1 MIPRYYSQYENKE
14 KRNDTEESYN
24 IGTKEMSLHSKIVT
38 RPREKI
44 YKSIKFATIWNIS
57 VIKISPYFKWNKAKY
72 IKYTYE
78 IPGQK

>member
-38 RPREKI
+38 RPRKKI
-44 YKSIKFATIWNIS
+44 YKSIKSATI
-57 VIKISPYFKWNKAKY
+57 
-72 IKYTYE
+72 
-78 IPGQK
+78 

>member
-1 MIPRYYSQYENKE
+1 MIPRYYSQYENK
-14 KRNDTEESYN
+14 KRRNDTEESYN
-24 IGTKEMSLHSKIVT
+24 TGTKRDVTSFKIVT

-57 VIKISPYFKWNKAKY
+57 VIKRSPYFKWNKAKY
-72 IKYTYE
+72 IKYTSE

>member
-1 MIPRYYSQYENKE
+1 MQLQKIIQSQRNRATKKKGIEQLQNKE

-44 YKSIKFATIWNIS
+44 YKSIKFATI
-57 VIKISPYFKWNKAKY
+57 
-72 IKYTYE
+72 
-78 IPGQK
+78 